1 MPYLDGMSRLPL
13 LLLFLS
19 CGGLFGQSRPNI
31 VFILADDLGYGEV
44 GFNGQKIIRTPNL
57 DRLAREGM
65 ILTRHYCGNAVCA
78 PSRTVLMTGRNPGH
92 APTRDNRDIGDGEQ
106 NPLPAGIT
114 TLPGLLKQAGY
125 VTAAF
130 GKWGM
135 GGFDSTGNPLKQGF
149 DHFTG
154 LTSQW
159 VAHSHYPPFIW
170 KDGVK
175 VALDNGPDGVPGHAN
190 FPADAD
196 PKDPRAFAPYIG
208 RDFSSDHTIAAAES
222 FITENK
228 GGPFFLY
235 YASPLP
241 HVALQVPAEELRQYE
256 GVIVETAPYVP
267 TKGGYTPNRTPRTT
281 YAAMISRLDKE
292 VGRILAALEK
302 AGVADNTLIVFSG
315 DNGATHD
322 VGGVDTKYF
331 NSAGGLKGLKGSLHE
346 GGVREPTVVR
356 WPAGIKAGTRSNRL
370 SGFEDW
376 LLTFAEVAGVKVER
390 TADIAS
396 ESLVPA
402 LKGTDTPRTAPLY
415 REFPGYGGQQAIW
428 DGKWKAIRTDMAKS
442 AKAGGK
448 VVTQLYDLD
457 ADPNET
463 TDLAAQF
470 PEVVKELEARMA
482 AARTPNPQFPLP
494 GVDAMPPP
502 KSAGRKSR

>member
-1 MPYLDGMSRLPL
+1 MSRTPL
-13 LLLFLS
+13 LLLSLLCS
-19 CGGLFGQSRPNI
+19 GLFAESRPNI

-44 GFNGQKIIRTPNL
+44 GYNGQKIIRTPNV

-92 APTRDNRDIGDGEQ
+92 APTRDNRDVGEGEQ

-114 TLPGLLKQAGY
+114 TLPATLKQAGY
-125 VTAAF
+125 ATAAF

-135 GGFDSTGNPLKQGF
+135 GSFDSTGSPLKHGF
-149 DHFTG
+149 DRFLG
-154 LTSQW
+154 VTSQW
-159 VAHSHYPPFIW
+159 VAHSHYPPYIQD
-170 KDGVK
+170 DGKK
-175 VALDNGPDGVPGHAN
+175 VPLDNGPDGTPGHGV

-196 PKDPRAFAPYIG
+196 PQDPKAYAPFIGKDFLSERTILGAEAF
-208 RDFSSDHTIAAAES
+208 IAQ
-222 FITENK
+222 NK
-228 GGPFFLY
+228 DRPFFLY

-241 HVALQVPAEELRQYE
+241 HVALQVPAEELKQYE
-256 GVIVETAPYVP
+256 GVITEAAPYAP
-267 TKGGYTPNRTPRTT
+267 QKGGYSPNRTPRTT

-322 VGGVDTKYF
+322 AGGVDTKYF

-346 GGVREPTVVR
+346 GGIREPTVVR
-356 WPAGIKAGTRSNRL
+356 WPAGIKAGTRSNRI

-376 LLTFAEVAGVKVER
+376 LVTFAQVAG
-390 TADIAS
+390 AQLQLSSDIAS
-396 ESLVPA
+396 ESLLPA
-402 LKGTDTPRTAPLY
+402 FKGTDTPRLTPLY
-415 REFPGYGGQQAIW
+415 REFPGYGSQQAIW
-428 DGKWKAIRTDMAKS
+428 DGKWKAIRTDMAKKAQ
-442 AKAGGK
+442 AKAP

-463 TDLAAQF
+463 TDLAAKY
-470 PEVVKELEARMA
+470 PEVVKELEAKMS
-482 AARTPNPQFPLP
+482 AARTPNPDFPLI
-494 GVDAMPPP
+494 GVDPTPAN
-502 KSAGRKSR
+502 AGKGKKKAAAKK